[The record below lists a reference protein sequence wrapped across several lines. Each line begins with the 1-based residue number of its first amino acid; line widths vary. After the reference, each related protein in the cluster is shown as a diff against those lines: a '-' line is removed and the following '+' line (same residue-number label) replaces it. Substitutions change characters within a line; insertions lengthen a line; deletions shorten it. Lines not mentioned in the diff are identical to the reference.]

1 MFSVLEIT
9 QQLIQCAS
17 ITPQDAGCQKV
28 LQGYLQHLGF
38 IVELMPFNQVNN
50 FWAKRGI
57 AEPVF
62 VFSGHTDVVPPG
74 PLEAWDTP
82 PFQPIIKDRFLFGRG
97 SCDMKASLAAMLV
110 ACSRFIKQFP
120 NHQGSIAWLITGD
133 EEGIAVDGT
142 IKVIDVLKKRKEPIT
157 CCLVGEPTCEQYLGD
172 TIKIGRRGSLSAKIT
187 VHGQQGHVAYPHKA
201 INAVHQVIP
210 AFNELIARKWDQG
223 NAQFQPSS
231 FQFSSINAGT
241 QANNVIPGVLN
252 AQFNIRYSPAITAET
267 IQEIVHKIF
276 QKHQLKYEINWHHG
290 AQPFL
295 SKSGRLLKK
304 TQQAIAEVTGIK
316 PTLSTSGG
324 TSDARFI
331 ASEGIEVLEFGPTNN
346 TIHQNNEC
354 IRIDELEQ
362 LTCIYQRILEG
373 ILLC

>member
-1 MFSVLEIT
+1 MFSVLEIV

-17 ITPQDAGCQKV
+17 VTPQDAGCQKV
-28 LQGYLQHLGF
+28 LQDYLKRLGF
-38 IVELMPFNQVNN
+38 VIEPMPFNHVKN

-57 AEPVF
+57 QEPVF

-82 PFQPIIKDRFLFGRG
+82 PFQPTIKDHFLFGRG

-142 IKVIDVLKKRKEPIT
+142 VKVIDVLKKRKEPIT

-201 INAVHQVIP
+201 INAIHQVIP

-223 NAQFQPSS
+223 NEQFQPSS
-231 FQFSSINAGT
+231 FQFSNIDAGT
-241 QANNVIPGVLN
+241 GANNVIPGVLN
-252 AQFNIRYSPAITAET
+252 AQFNLRYSPEITAET
-267 IQEIVHKIF
+267 IQEIVHTIF
-276 QKHQLKYEINWHHG
+276 QKHKLKYEINWRHS

-295 SKSGRLLKK
+295 SKSGRLLEK
-304 TQQAIAEVTGIK
+304 TQQAITEVTGIK

-331 ASEGIEVLEFGPTNN
+331 APLSIEVLEFGPINR

-354 IRIDELEQ
+354 IGIDELEQ
-362 LTCIYQRILEG
+362 LTCIYQRILEE